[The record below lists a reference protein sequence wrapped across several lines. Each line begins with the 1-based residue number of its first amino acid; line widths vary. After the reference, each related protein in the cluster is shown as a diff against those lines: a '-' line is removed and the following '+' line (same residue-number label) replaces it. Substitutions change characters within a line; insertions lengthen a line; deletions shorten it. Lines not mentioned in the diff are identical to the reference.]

1 VPGVKVLTSSYGRTK
16 QYFNEV
22 VLEDVAIADQPIQA
36 GGSPL
41 WRCGTS
47 MPSAANPQP
56 PGTIGEDPRQEPTN
70 LFPVIA
76 QVLKG
81 ERSALDVFV

>member
-1 VPGVKVLTSSYGRTK
+1 VPGVKVLTLSFGRSKYSS
-16 QYFNEV
+16 EV
-22 VLEDVAIADQPIQA
+22 VLEDVVIADQPIQA

-47 MPSAANPQP
+47 IPSAANPQP

-76 QVLKG
+76 QIL
-81 ERSALDVFV
+81 